1 MPTDFE
7 NIDLPEK
14 LKQLSRTQLH
24 EYNSWLRNFLITQIA
39 ENGGHFAAN
48 LGTVE
53 LTVALHYVYESPRDI
68 MVWDVGHQAYAHK
81 ILTGRKEKFSTLRKL
96 KGISGFPKMEES
108 VYDAFGTAH
117 SSTSISA
124 VLGYAVAARLK
135 HTDRQHVAIIGDG
148 ALSAGQAFEALN
160 NAGISNTNITVVVND
175 NHIGID
181 PSQGALGEYLEQL
194 EYRKDNLFTDF
205 GFQYFGPV
213 DGHNLDELISILE
226 TVKKVDGPKVV
237 HVRTLK
243 GKGYA
248 PAEAEQ
254 TKWHSTSRFDK
265 LSGKSTAS
273 KDNLAKYQD
282 IFGKTLLEL
291 AEQDNNIVAV
301 TPAMISG
308 SSLHFMQE
316 KFPERVFDVGIAEQ
330 HALTF
335 SAGLAA
341 SGLVTFCCIYS
352 TFLQRAYDQLIHD
365 IALQKLPVIF
375 AIDRAGLVG
384 EDGPTHHGVFDI
396 AFMQAVPNMVII
408 SPRNQQEL
416 RNAIYTASGYRRGPV
431 AIRYPRGKADGEYN
445 PAPFKL
451 LDIGKGECL
460 KEGKDIAI
468 LSVGT
473 ISAVCASAIAGTHYA
488 HYDLRFVKPLDEELL
503 KKLFTGFRHIVVV
516 EEGQKLGGVASSV
529 MLLASESNCDCRIH
543 SIAIGDHFVTHGSPS
558 ELSAAEGLDAES
570 IAKYLEGLER

>member
-14 LKQLSRTQLH
+14 LKQLSRPELH

-53 LTVALHYVYESPRDI
+53 LTVALHYIYEAPRDI
-68 MVWDVGHQAYAHK
+68 LVWDVGHQAYAHK
-81 ILTGRKEKFSTLRKL
+81 ILTGRKEKFSSLRKL

-108 VYDAFGTAH
+108 PYDAFGTAH

-135 HTDRQHVAIIGDG
+135 HINRQHIAIIGDG

-160 NAGISNTNITVVVND
+160 NAGISHTNITVVIND

-213 DGHNLDELISILE
+213 DGHNLDELISIFE
-226 TVKKVDGPKVV
+226 TVKKVDGPKIV

-243 GKGYA
+243 GKGYP

-254 TKWHSTSRFDK
+254 TKWHSTSKFDK

-273 KDNLAKYQD
+273 KDGLAKYQD

-291 AEQDNNIVAV
+291 AEQNESIVAV

-316 KFPERVFDVGIAEQ
+316 RFPERVFDVGIAEQ

-341 SGLVTFCCIYS
+341 SGLIPFCCIYS

-384 EDGPTHHGVFDI
+384 EDGPTHHGVFDM
-396 AFMQAVPNMVII
+396 AFMQTVPNMAII

-416 RNAIYTASGYRRGPV
+416 RNAIYTATKYSQGPI
-431 AIRYPRGKADGEYN
+431 AIRYPRGKADDEFM
-445 PAPFKL
+445 ATPFRM

-460 KEGKDIAI
+460 KEGKDIAV

-473 ISAVCASAIAGTHYA
+473 ISAVCASALEDTGFA
-488 HYDLRFVKPLDEELL
+488 HYDLRFAKPLDEQLL
-503 KKLFTGFRHIVVV
+503 KGIFGSFKHVVVV
-516 EEGQKLGGVASSV
+516 EEGQQTAGVASSI
-529 MLLASESNCDCRIH
+529 MLLASENNYNCRIH
-543 SIAIGDHFVTHGSPS
+543 SLGIGDHFVPHGSPS
-558 ELSAAEGLDAES
+558 ELSAGEGLDIQS
-570 IAKYLEGLER
+570 IRGYLENLAQ